1 MKNTTLC
8 YIEKDEKYLL
18 IHRTKKKH
26 DGSYHK
32 YMGVGG
38 HFEENESPYDCVIR
52 EAREETGLEL
62 IAPKYRGIV
71 TFCSDKYESEQ
82 MHLFTCTEFTGQI
95 GKCDEGELVWVNKN
109 DLHTLPMWEGD
120 YVFLDLLNSSKEFF
134 SLKLTYNGDVLIE
147 IVLNGKKQKK
157 PL

>member
-8 YIEKDEKYLL
+8 YIEKADQYLML
-18 IHRTKKKH
+18 RRTKKKN

-62 IAPKYRGIV
+62 LNPKYRGIV

-82 MHLFTCTEFTGQI
+82 MHLFTCNTYNSEI
-95 GKCDEGELVWVNKN
+95 RECPEGELVWVNKSE
-109 DLHTLPMWEGD
+109 LHNLPMWEGD
-120 YVFLDLLNSSKEFF
+120 FVFLDLIDKTEEFF
-134 SLKLTYNGDVLIE
+134 SLKLTYEGERLTE
-147 IVLNGKKQKK
+147 IVLNGQK
-157 PL
+157 